1 MAVESAI
8 VCLCF
13 PPEDDKLWECTIVL
27 CHIPS
32 EGAICNE
39 SGRINSSLYSEEQTN
54 KKKND
59 VLLSTAAILKV
70 NPLKDL
76 FPKHP

>member
-1 MAVESAI
+1 MF
-8 VCLCF
+8 VCAF
-13 PPEDDKLWECTIVL
+13 PLKM
-27 CHIPS
+27 
-32 EGAICNE
+32 
-39 SGRINSSLYSEEQTN
+39 INSGNVRLCCVIYPLRVPFVMSLDESIAVYTVKNKQK

>member
-1 MAVESAI
+1 MSLDESIAVYT
-8 VCLCF
+8 V
-13 PPEDDKLWECTIVL
+13 K
-27 CHIPS
+27 
-32 EGAICNE
+32 NK
-39 SGRINSSLYSEEQTN
+39 QK